1 MNTKGITA
9 AEQAEAATLSEW
21 AENLETLPES
31 ATVQIGHGIEPGRAI
46 LEAALGSSKALDRA
60 LGRPSLNGQAGTGK
74 SPVRHVRI
82 PRDLDALLI
91 QRAAAEERKPS
102 EVVREALA
110 SYLKKAS

>member
-1 MNTKGITA
+1 MNTKRITA
-9 AEQAEAATLSEW
+9 AEQAEAAKLSEW

-31 ATVQIGHGIEPGRAI
+31 TTVQIGHGSEPGRAI
-46 LEAALGSSKALDRA
+46 LEAA

-74 SPVRHVRI
+74 SPVRHVRL
-82 PRDLDALLI
+82 PSDLDALLI

-110 SYLKKAS
+110 SYLKKTS